1 MLSGKKLGK
10 FVSSA
15 VKEQNRREQMA
26 SIENMIA
33 FVSKLN
39 ILDLSYLI
47 AGANDQTKI
56 IIGIR
61 SISLPF

>member
-15 VKEQNRREQMA
+15 VKEQNKREQMA

-33 FVSKLN
+33 FVTKLN
-39 ILDLSYLI
+39 ILALSYLI
-47 AGANDQTKI
+47 AGANDHTKI

>member
-33 FVSKLN
+33 LVNKLN

-47 AGANDQTKI
+47 AGAKDHTNI